1 MLMLMLSRSAISL
14 LRSPCAT
21 NRSTSISRCESWFE
35 LSAVDEDCRTKL
47 AMRSIMASEQNTV
60 ATRHKEGCVGGK
72 AVAVGNDKIA
82 RLLGG
87 VFCRC
92 GIGGCVNTEQVTQQM
107 LDAGSQQHVFGYYVY
122 SSSHRYLL

>member
-47 AMRSIMASEQNTV
+47 AMRSIMASSEARRFSV
-60 ATRHKEGCVGGK
+60 ATPWSVGVSPSVMSRIRLRRGTKK
-72 AVAVGNDKIA
+72 AVLVAKLLQSVMI
-82 RLLGG
+82 RLHDCSAAFSAGG
-87 VFCRC
+87 VR
-92 GIGGCVNTEQVTQQM
+92 
-107 LDAGSQQHVFGYYVY
+107 AA
-122 SSSHRYLL
+122 